1 MFKEAYSFL
10 LEILLD
16 EEINQHISKYVGK
29 KLSIINA
36 GAQVTSPSA
45 TITLNNGEC
54 TRASN
59 TNREIGYQISFAL
72 PFFGVNSF
80 DKCLDFLD
88 TVIPIFFE
96 YRTKTIF
103 IKSVSPL
110 VIEHDNEIK
119 SWVINI
125 NVIVEVLI

>member
-1 MFKEAYSFL
+1 MFKETYSLL
-10 LEILLD
+10 LEILAD
-16 EEINQHISKYVGK
+16 EEINQYVSKYVGK
-29 KLSIINA
+29 KLTVINA

-45 TITLNNGEC
+45 TITLNNGELPFIK
-54 TRASN
+54 
-59 TNREIGYQISFAL
+59 EIGYQISFAL
-72 PFFGVNSF
+72 PFFGANSF

-103 IKSVSPL
+103 IKSVSPS
-110 VIEHDNEIK
+110 VIEHNNEIK